1 MNLKPEFK
9 AEFDEALDK
18 MGLRPTRQREHV
30 YGVILEKRD
39 HPTAEELYAR
49 AKETMPTISLAT
61 VYNCLETLVQSGLVR
76 SVNFDR
82 EPTRFCPNLKEHAH
96 FHCEKTGRVY
106 DVHLPS
112 TIIKSLQHLLP
123 QGFRVQNFE
132 LSFSGEAP
140 AAEPTAPK
148 PSETN
153 ETAESAN

>member
-18 MGLRPTRQREHV
+18 LGLRPTRQREHV
-30 YGVILEKRD
+30 YSVILEKRD

-61 VYNCLETLVQSGLVR
+61 VYNCLETLVHSGLVR
-76 SVNFDR
+76 SVDFDR
-82 EPTRFCPNLKEHAH
+82 EPTRFCPNLNAHAH
-96 FHCEKTGRVY
+96 FHCDKTGRIY

-112 TIIKSLQHLLP
+112 TVIKSLQHLLP
-123 QGFRVQNFE
+123 AGFRVRNFE
-132 LSFSGEAP
+132 LSFSGDAP
-140 AAEPTAPK
+140 SAEPSAPK
-148 PSETN
+148 HT